1 VGQKLLNLP
10 EHKFT
15 TDFLWFVFLN
25 HLLNLVI
32 LSSFT
37 EYDFSLIFNASNTAG
52 ANSGVETA

>member
-15 TDFLWFVFLN
+15 TDFLWFVF
-25 HLLNLVI
+25 LNLVI